1 MYNCVVAHES
11 STEPDRVRA
20 RRMIQAW
27 VSLPWAG
34 PGAYYGVE
42 AAATAQRLESLGV
55 SGVVQGDHL
64 FLPGPSADDP
74 TARMAADCL
83 TVLTTIAAHSSR
95 LGVASL
101 VANIGLQHPLPLLRR
116 FASLALIHG
125 GDRVY
130 AGLGAGWSKRE
141 FEALGLTMPPH
152 RERLA
157 RLAETAELARTLF
170 ERGWVQGRRR
180 ARSSRRPPA
189 RARTPH
195 PSAPPARGWLALAP
209 RACRTPCRPRRPR
222 TALPP
227 QGGERV
233 PTAAPD
239 DDRRPGRVGALGTR
253 SGPGF
258 DGLPVAHRRRG
269 LQRERQ
275 A

>member
-1 MYNCVVAHES
+1 MYNWSWPTSPRPNLACAGTSDDPGLGLASVGRAGGVLRRRGCCHGATAGVAR
-11 STEPDRVRA
+11 RVR
-20 RRMIQAW
+20 RRAGR
-27 VSLPWAG
+27 SPLPPRA
-34 PGAYYGVE
+34 
-42 AAATAQRLESLGV
+42 
-55 SGVVQGDHL
+55 
-64 FLPGPSADDP
+64 SADDP

-125 GDRVY
+125 GERVY

-170 ERGWVQGRRR
+170 EQAGCGK
-180 ARSSRRPPA
+180 A
-189 RARTPH
+189 ARTFQ
-195 PSAPPARGWLALAP
+195 PSTSRSRPNPSPLRASCSGVARPALLELAG
-209 RACRTPCRPRRPR
+209 TPCRPRRPR

-253 SGPGF
+253 GGPGF